1 MKKFGT
7 TIAAI
12 LAACAMLNLT
22 GCAERQ
28 LSGGAGDQVSGTS
41 DSKTSSDGKSSEP
54 EDPSK
59 QESSSDTVNTSGGAV
74 IEKSYDPISLSDNN
88 VLNSIRLYDAI
99 VKNSEQSNTMFSPL
113 SLNMALGLLEAGAE
127 GATKA
132 ALDSYLQTENFSDF
146 AEAYMKLAKE
156 RYSFN
161 FKSEFGEL
169 NNALELANSLWAKHS
184 LTLKT
189 EYKQRMSDKFDAEI
203 QSVDFKDK
211 EKTLGRINGWV
222 SDKTHGMI
230 KSVLNDFPDNTA
242 AVLINTLYFESPWR
256 EKWFFNEDYKQ
267 AFTLLDGT
275 VKEVPLMENGTND
288 YFENDNATAF
298 GCCYMNGIK
307 FIGILPKKS
316 GDFTLEGLDIPSLLE
331 SETRDYDVTAVM
343 PRLTFDTEFDLKDAL
358 SAAGL
363 QNIFTDGEADFSGM
377 TSQTDLFI
385 SDIFQKTRIELDEN
399 GTKAAAAT
407 VAIANDTALP
417 IEREKKDVRLDRPFA
432 FLIYDEDRE
441 QILFMGK
448 VTSVEDN
455 T

>member
-1 MKKFGT
+1 MKKVRT

-307 FIGILPKKS
+307 FIGILPKKAETS
-316 GDFTLEGLDIPSLLE
+316 RLRGL
-331 SETRDYDVTAVM
+331 
-343 PRLTFDTEFDLKDAL
+343 
-358 SAAGL
+358 
-363 QNIFTDGEADFSGM
+363 
-377 TSQTDLFI
+377 I
-385 SDIFQKTRIELDEN
+385 SHRF
-399 GTKAAAAT
+399 
-407 VAIANDTALP
+407 
-417 IEREKKDVRLDRPFA
+417 
-432 FLIYDEDRE
+432 
-441 QILFMGK
+441 
-448 VTSVEDN
+448 
-455 T
+455 